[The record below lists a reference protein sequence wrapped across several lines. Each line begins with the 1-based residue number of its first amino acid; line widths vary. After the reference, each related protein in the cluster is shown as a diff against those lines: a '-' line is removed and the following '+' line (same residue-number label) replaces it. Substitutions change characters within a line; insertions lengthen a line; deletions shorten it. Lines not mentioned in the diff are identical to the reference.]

1 MDKEKAVK
9 LMDIIAGEMATTNVE
24 DYAEQTMELYL
35 KMDKKEKKAVND
47 FLLEYTGINLEYL
60 ITNDGHIY

>member
-9 LMDIIAGEMATTNVE
+9 LMDIIAGEIATTNAE

-47 FLLEYTGINLEYL
+47 FLLEYAGINLKYV
-60 ITNDGHIY
+60 IINDGHIY